1 MLQDITKLVSLIL
14 GISVASDRLI
24 TIIKSI
30 WPSLAAPA
38 GSAAEGP
45 KNNLEVFKKVFLIVI
60 SFLCCFATSE
70 LLSHN
75 GVTFPVAAGALG
87 SVPLWAIALMA
98 TGGSAFWTN
107 LLGYFSA
114 LKDVTNLK
122 ALASKTQI
130 DAAAEHSF
138 SASQDKRVRAKAAK
152 TVRFAAAFS
161 GGAGTLAVKIVQ
173 TGDSFVFAA
182 DGTKDLQLPEG
193 EIDFT
198 LSGAAAPGP
207 GGGVVLT
214 ITGARASNSP
224 IKFGPGLI
232 QAQEQAMLV

>member
-1 MLQDITKLVSLIL
+1 MLQDITKLVTLIL
-14 GISVASDRLI
+14 GISVAGDRLV

-30 WPSLAAPA
+30 LPWLPAPA
-38 GSAAEGP
+38 GTAAAVP
-45 KNNLEVFKKVFLIVI
+45 VTNTDIIKKVSLIVI
-60 SFLCCFATSE
+60 SFLCCLGTTE
-70 LLSHN
+70 LLYN
-75 GVTFPVAAGALG
+75 TGNMPPTWGQVTLCF
-87 SVPLWAIALMA
+87 IALMA
-98 TGGSAFWTN
+98 SGGSAFWTN

-114 LKDVTNLK
+114 LKDVSNLK
-122 ALASKTQI
+122 ALQSKTQI
-130 DAAAEHSF
+130 SAGDYTDVHSLGG
-138 SASQDKRVRAKAAK
+138 SHDKRVRTKALK
-152 TVRFAAAFS
+152 PVRFAAAFS

-173 TGDSFVFAA
+173 TGDSFVFTA
-182 DGTKDLQLPEG
+182 DGTKDLQLPAG

-214 ITGARASNSP
+214 ITGAKASNSP